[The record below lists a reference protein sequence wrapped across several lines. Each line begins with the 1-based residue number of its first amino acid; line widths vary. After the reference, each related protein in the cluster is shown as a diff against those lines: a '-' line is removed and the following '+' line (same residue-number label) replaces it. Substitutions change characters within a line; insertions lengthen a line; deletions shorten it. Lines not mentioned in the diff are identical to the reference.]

1 MESTDRGNLDVR
13 SWCIIGKLSINGK
26 RASTGLVFSDG
37 KESASVLKVHGP
49 PNLSCIETL
58 STSIG

>member
-1 MESTDRGNLDVR
+1 MESTDRGNLDAR
-13 SWCIIGKLSINGK
+13 SWCVIGKIVYK
-26 RASTGLVFSDG
+26 WQKGLNWCVFSGG

-58 STSIG
+58 STNIG